1 MAIQTGAMWVTPPS
15 ALAQAFAQYGE
26 RVVQAVDAL
35 AMYLAERIQSDMR
48 SSAPWT
54 DRTGNARSG
63 LFSVAER
70 AAGDV
75 VTIWL
80 SHGHTVDYGKW
91 LELANGGKYA
101 VIMPT
106 LERWLPEIERMLK
119 QLFAD

>member
-1 MAIQTGAMWVTPPS
+1 MGIQTGAVWVTPPS

-26 RVVQAVDAL
+26 RAVQAVNAL

-48 SSAPWT
+48 ASAPWT

-63 LFSVAER
+63 LFSVA
-70 AAGDV
+70 GDV
-75 VTIWL
+75 VTIYL
-80 SHGHTVDYGKW
+80 SHGHTVVYGKW
-91 LELANGGKYA
+91 LELSHGGMYA

-106 LERWLPEIERMLK
+106 LEKWLPEIERMLK

>member
-1 MAIQTGAMWVTPPS
+1 MAIQTGAVWVTPPS
-15 ALAQAFAQYGE
+15 ALTLAFAQYGE
-26 RVVQAVDAL
+26 RAVAAVNAL
-35 AMYLAERIQSDMR
+35 AKYLAERIQSDMR
-48 SSAPWT
+48 ASAPWT

-63 LFSVAER
+63 LFSAAEQ

-75 VTIWL
+75 VTIYL
-80 SHGHTVDYGKW
+80 SHGHTVGYGKW

-106 LERWLPEIERMLK
+106 LEKWLPEIERMLK